1 MVRREEAEEKKKDS
15 NPHPLPLIHPR
26 LDEWMNGRAKTRIAA
41 NARHYVHALKGWMQT
56 RLQPRHGRS
65 H

>member
-1 MVRREEAEEKKKDS
+1 MVRREEADRRKNDS
-15 NPHPLPLIHPR
+15 NPHPLMYPR